1 MDKRIA
7 LRDFSLLIALVL
19 IAGYFYTQDPRFL
32 SSRNLTQLGIELS
45 ATAVLSLG
53 MLLVILPGHIDLSV
67 GSGVG
72 LIGAIAAVLISNQD
86 WGAPSAMLVT

>member
-19 IAGYFYTQDPRFL
+19 IAVYFYTRDPRFL

-45 ATAVLSLG
+45 AAYQFIPEQTTAAI
-53 MLLVILPGHIDLSV
+53 VIHHPQAVYFSARRGIR
-67 GSGVG
+67 SGT
-72 LIGAIAAVLISNQD
+72 D
-86 WGAPSAMLVT
+86 